1 MKLTG
6 HQIMHAVC
14 HHTGIHRDAIRGV
27 SRIRKLVAARKLII
41 NRMIAQ
47 GYTTSQ
53 IARRIK
59 KDPSTVLYHL
69 RPHMRVKKLA
79 KLREYRANA

>member
-14 HHTGIHRDAIRGV
+14 HHTGIHRDAIRGPEWFA
-27 SRIRKLVAARKLII
+27 KLVAARKLII
-41 NRMIAQ
+41 DRMIAQ

-53 IARRIK
+53 IARRINR
-59 KDPSTVLYHL
+59 DHTTILYHL
-69 RPHMRVKKLA
+69 RPAMRVKKLA
-79 KLREYRANA
+79 KLREYRVR

>member
-14 HHTGIHRDAIRGV
+14 HHTGFHRDAIRGV

-41 NRMIAQ
+41 DRMIAQ

-69 RPHMRVKKLA
+69 RPAMRVKKLA
-79 KLREYRANA
+79 KLREYRARA